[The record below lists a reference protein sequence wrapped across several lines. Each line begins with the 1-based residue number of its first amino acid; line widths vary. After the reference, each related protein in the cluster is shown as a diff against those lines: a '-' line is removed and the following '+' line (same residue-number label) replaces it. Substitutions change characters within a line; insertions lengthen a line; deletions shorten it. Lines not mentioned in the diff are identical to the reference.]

1 MPSGAESGGSDAVN
15 RPVSGLPDANPALW
29 RIARL
34 GVVMTFV
41 GLAMA
46 GALSLLLYA
55 LIAARP

>member
-1 MPSGAESGGSDAVN
+1 MDAVN